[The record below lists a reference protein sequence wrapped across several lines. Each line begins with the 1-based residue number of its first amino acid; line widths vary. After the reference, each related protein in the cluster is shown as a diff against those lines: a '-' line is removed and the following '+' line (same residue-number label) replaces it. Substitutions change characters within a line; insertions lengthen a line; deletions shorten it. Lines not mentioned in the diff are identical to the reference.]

1 MTWKRFTSNSKS
13 GRRIF
18 LPSVFFG
25 FLEALVFCN
34 WKYWKI
40 LLKNK
45 KSYWQALFISYNW
58 NYYPDKLQS
67 FVDIVI
73 LKRLYISDD
82 YYTPVISE
90 RGKSIFSFAFA
101 IYFLLVT
108 MLGMSLHRFLPG
120 CQHCTG
126 CICHSAHCEHSDC
139 HIDHTHDNSL
149 CTTTPYV
156 DSEDSC
162 PICQY
167 FSMGQIFVSYY
178 FDVHSFDVIS
188 TSLSNSSI
196 LIEAEIT
203 LLNAS
208 RAPPAF
214 C

>member
-1 MTWKRFTSNSKS
+1 M
-13 GRRIF
+13 
-18 LPSVFFG
+18 
-25 FLEALVFCN
+25 
-34 WKYWKI
+34 
-40 LLKNK
+40 
-45 KSYWQALFISYNW
+45 
-58 NYYPDKLQS
+58 QS
-67 FVDIVI
+67 FVNIVI

-101 IYFLLVT
+101 IFFMLVT
-108 MLGMSLHRFLPG
+108 MMGMSLHRFLPG
-120 CQHCTG
+120 CQHCSG
-126 CICHSAHCEHSDC
+126 CICQSAHCDHSDY
-139 HIDHTHDNSL
+139 HNGHTHDNAL
-149 CTTTPYV
+149 RITTSNV
-156 DSEDSC
+156 VCEESC

-167 FSMGQIFVSYY
+167 FSMGQFFVSYY